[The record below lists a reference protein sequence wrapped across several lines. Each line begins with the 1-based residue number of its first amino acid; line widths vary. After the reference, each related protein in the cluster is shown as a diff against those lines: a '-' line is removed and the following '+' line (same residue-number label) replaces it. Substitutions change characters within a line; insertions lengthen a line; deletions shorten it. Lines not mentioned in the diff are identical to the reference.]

1 MLEPT
6 EVTEFWLNEIGP
18 KGWYVPDEAVDAV
31 IRERFLPAWELARDG
46 GLKDWK
52 LRPDTMLAYLILV
65 DQFPRNMFRVS
76 GDAFATDK
84 MARSAAKIAIEKKWD
99 MKVSEPERQFFYLP
113 LMHSECLSDQE
124 RCLCLIKTRMP
135 QTGDSQLLHAKAHR
149 HVIRQFGRFPY
160 RNVALERRDTDP
172 EMAFL
177 KRGGYQSAMQ
187 AVQA

>member
-1 MLEPT
+1 MLDPR
-6 EVTEFWLNEIGP
+6 EVTEFWLNEVGP
-18 KGWYVPDEAVDAV
+18 KGWYLADDAVDAV
-31 IRERFLPAWELARDG
+31 IRERFLPAWELVRDG
-46 GLKDWK
+46 GLGHWK
-52 LRPDTMLAYLILV
+52 LGPEKMLAYLILA
-65 DQFPRNMFRVS
+65 DQFPRNMFRGS

-99 MKVSEPERQFFYLP
+99 MSIAEPERQFFYLP
-113 LMHSECLSDQE
+113 LMHSECLTDQE

-135 QTGDSQLLHAKAHR
+135 QTGDAQLLHAKAHR

-160 RNVALERRDTDP
+160 RNAVLERRDTEP

-177 KRGGYQSAMQ
+177 NQGGYRLAVE